1 MNITLKQPVKSP
13 AVITNAFGDTHIDY
27 SRFGLKG
34 HNGVDYAGNLGDPVL
49 AAADGRVEKIAYDP
63 NGYGN
68 YIVLRHEGATTL
80 YAHLKRDMV
89 RIGDRVRAGDQIGE
103 MGYSGN
109 VVPRGP
115 EGTHLHFGLRPALCN
130 EKDGYG
136 GYVDPIEYIRWS
148 AEEIAQEEAA
158 NGISGPD
165 NGNGSS
171 NYGNRGFD
179 NDTIPS
185 IPGYLKIVSSVAPN
199 ARRTPGGEV
208 LFQVKEGAEVLATGR
223 THAAAGLLWRELLFP
238 IWIAERDWDGTP
250 ILEQQ

>member
-13 AVITNAFGDTHIDY
+13 AVITNGFGDTAVDY

-34 HNGVDYAGNLGDPVL
+34 HNGVDYAGNLGDPVF
-49 AAADGRVEKIAYDP
+49 AAADGKVEKVGFDP
-63 NGYGN
+63 VGWGN
-68 YIVLRHEGATTL
+68 YIRLRHSTATTI
-80 YAHLKRDMV
+80 YAHLKMAVVMLGDMV
-89 RIGDRVRAGDQIGE
+89 TVGQKIGE

-109 VVPRGP
+109 VIPP
-115 EGTHLHFGLRPALCN
+115 NEQGTHLHFGLRPALCN

-148 AEEIAQEEAA
+148 AEEIAQEEAT
-158 NGISGPD
+158 NGISVP
-165 NGNGSS
+165 
-171 NYGNRGFD
+171 D

-185 IPGYLKIVSSVAPN
+185 IPGYLKIVSKVAPN

-208 LFQVKEGAEVLATGR
+208 LFQAKADAEVLATGR

-238 IWIAERDWDGTP
+238 IWIAERDWDGTR
-250 ILEQQ
+250 ILGRK

>member
-1 MNITLKQPVKSP
+1 MNITLNQPVKSP
-13 AVITNAFGDTHIDY
+13 AVITQGFGDTAVDY

-34 HNGVDYAGNLGDPVL
+34 HNGVDYAGKLGDPVL

-148 AEEIAQEEAA
+148 AEEIAQEEAT
-158 NGISGPD
+158 NGISVP
-165 NGNGSS
+165 
-171 NYGNRGFD
+171 D

-208 LFQVKEGAEVLATGR
+208 LFQAKAGAEVLATGR

-238 IWIAERDWDGTP
+238 IWIAERDWDGTR
-250 ILEQQ
+250 ILERKQA

>member
-13 AVITNAFGDTHIDY
+13 AVITNGFGDTTIDY

-34 HNGVDYAGNLGDPVL
+34 HNGVDYAGNLGDPVF
-49 AAADGRVEKIAYDP
+49 AAADGTVEKIGFDP
-63 NGYGN
+63 TGWGN
-68 YIVLRHEGATTL
+68 YIRLRHGTATTI
-80 YAHLKRDMV
+80 YAHLKMV
-89 RIGDRVRAGDQIGE
+89 VVMLGDTVTVGQKIGE

-136 GYVDPIEYIRWS
+136 GYVDPLEYVRWS
-148 AEEIAQEEAA
+148 AEEIAQEEAT
-158 NGISGPD
+158 NGISVP
-165 NGNGSS
+165 
-171 NYGNRGFD
+171 D

-185 IPGYLKIVSSVAPN
+185 ISGYLKIVSSVAPN

-208 LFQVKEGAEVLATGR
+208 LFQVKTGAEFLATGR
-223 THAAAGLLWRELLFP
+223 THAAAGLLWREMLFP

>member
-1 MNITLKQPVKSP
+1 MTAITLRQPVKSP
-13 AVITNAFGDTHIDY
+13 AVVTNAFGDTTIDY

-34 HNGVDYAGNLGDPVL
+34 HNGVDYAGNLGDPVF
-49 AAADGRVEKIAYDP
+49 AAADGTVEKIAYDP
-63 NGYGN
+63 KGYGN

-136 GYVDPIEYIRWS
+136 GYVDPIEYIRV
-148 AEEIAQEEAA
+148 
-158 NGISGPD
+158 PD
-165 NGNGSS
+165 NGNGNP

-185 IPGYLKIVSSVAPN
+185 APGYLRIVSKVAPN

-208 LFQVKEGAEVLATGR
+208 LFQARVGAEVLATGR

-238 IWIAERDWDGTP
+238 IWIAERDWDGTR
-250 ILEQQ
+250 ILGKEQV

>member
-13 AVITNAFGDTHIDY
+13 AVITQGFGDTAVDY

-34 HNGVDYAGNLGDPVL
+34 HNGVDYAGNLGDPVF
-49 AAADGRVEKIAYDP
+49 AAADGKVEKVGFDP
-63 NGYGN
+63 VGWGN
-68 YIVLRHEGATTL
+68 YIRLRHSTATTI
-80 YAHLKRDMV
+80 YAHLKMAVVMLGDMV
-89 RIGDRVRAGDQIGE
+89 TVGQKIGE

-109 VVPRGP
+109 VIPP
-115 EGTHLHFGLRPALCN
+115 NEQGTHLHFGLRPALRN

-136 GYVDPIEYIRWS
+136 GYVDPLEYIRV
-148 AEEIAQEEAA
+148 
-158 NGISGPD
+158 PD
-165 NGNGSS
+165 NGNGNS

-185 IPGYLKIVSSVAPN
+185 IPGYLRIVSKVAPN

-208 LFQVKEGAEVLATGR
+208 LFQVKAGAELLATGR

-238 IWIAERDWDGTP
+238 IWIAERDWDGTR
-250 ILEQQ
+250 ILERKQA